1 MADLVRTEILKG
13 QKARGPLPL
22 MTTDIGPINNIH
34 TFYQVFLIQLQEL
47 RMSVQEMQAG
57 RV

>member
-13 QKARGPLPL
+13 QKARSPLPL
-22 MTTDIGPINNIH
+22 MTADIGPSNNVH
-34 TFYQVFLIQLQEL
+34 TFHQVLLIQLQEL
-47 RMSVQEMQAG
+47 RMSVQVMQAR